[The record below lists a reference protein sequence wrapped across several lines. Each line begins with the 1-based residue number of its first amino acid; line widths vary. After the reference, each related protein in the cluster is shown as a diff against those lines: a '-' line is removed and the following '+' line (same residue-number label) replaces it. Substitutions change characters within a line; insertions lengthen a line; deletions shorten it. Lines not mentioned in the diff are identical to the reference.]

1 MRIIS
6 QDGMVDFPYENIAI
20 STGHRGDNKEF
31 YIFANFVNCAEQ
43 KPQILARYSTEKKAE
58 KAMEMLRTAYTGR
71 FVTNADVPDDFNEQL
86 KELMKG
92 GFGTVI
98 VKDTNDSRVEFNNLN
113 GYFQFPQ
120 DEDVEV

>member
-58 KAMEMLRTAYTGR
+58 KAMEMLHDNYGR
-71 FVTNADVPDDFNEQL
+71 LCNVKVLASGSAKHMEESFPGNKLNEIIEEYQEMNIFRFPAD
-86 KELMKG
+86 G
-92 GFGTVI
+92 
-98 VKDTNDSRVEFNNLN
+98 
-113 GYFQFPQ
+113 
-120 DEDVEV
+120 DVEV

>member
-1 MRIIS
+1 MRIVS
-6 QDGMVDFPYENIAI
+6 QDGAIDMPYERFIISVNMQNQGEIIAWTGNNISDDECIVMAI
-20 STGHRGDNKEF
+20 
-31 YIFANFVNCAEQ
+31 
-43 KPQILARYSTEKKAE
+43 YSSREKAQ
-58 KAMEMLRTAYTGR
+58 KAMEILRNAYAGR

-98 VKDTNDSRVEFNNLN
+98 VIDTNDSRVEFNNLN

-120 DEDVEV
+120 DDEIEV

>member
-1 MRIIS
+1 MRVIS
-6 QDGMVDFPYENIAI
+6 QDGTIDVPYEMVVIQRFEEDIYFLNRNLTGVEDLISDIRLAKYSAKEKAI
-20 STGHRGDNKEF
+20 
-31 YIFANFVNCAEQ
+31 
-43 KPQILARYSTEKKAE
+43 

-71 FVTNADVPDDFNEQL
+71 FVTTADISDDFNEQL

-113 GYFQFPQ
+113 GYFKFPQ
-120 DEDVEV
+120 DDEIEV